1 MKRGRRE
8 RPAEL
13 ATRVVFSEGAQ
24 ADLDS
29 LFEWLVNRAGEAIA
43 LGYVE
48 RIRRHCLAL
57 VPFPRRGTK
66 RDEIAP
72 GLRTIGFERRV
83 TIAFAVEHDA
93 VVILAIAYGG
103 RQLDADRLRRGHR

>member
-1 MKRGRRE
+1 M
-8 RPAEL
+8 

-29 LFEWLVNRAGEAIA
+29 LFEWLVGRAGEGIA

-72 GLRTIGFERRV
+72 GVRTIGFERRV
-83 TIAFAVEHDA
+83 TIAFAVEDDT
-93 VVILAIAYGG
+93 VLILAIAYGG
-103 RQLDADRLRRGHR
+103 RQLDADRLRGRDR

>member
-1 MKRGRRE
+1 
-8 RPAEL
+8 L
-13 ATRVVFSEGAQ
+13 ATRVVFSEGAR

-29 LFEWLVNRAGEAIA
+29 LFEWLVERAGEVIA

-57 VPFPRRGTK
+57 LPFPERGTK

-72 GLRTIGFERRV
+72 GVRTIGFERRA
-83 TIAFAVEHDA
+83 TIAFAIESDTVL
-93 VVILAIAYGG
+93 ILAIAYGG
-103 RQLDADRLRRGHR
+103 RQLDADRLRRRDR

>member
-1 MKRGRRE
+1 
-8 RPAEL
+8 L

-24 ADLDS
+24 VDLDN
-29 LFEWLVNRAGEAIA
+29 LFEWLVEQAGEAIA

-48 RIRRHCLAL
+48 RIRRRCLAL
-57 VPFPRRGTK
+57 LPFPERGTK

-83 TIAFAVEHDA
+83 TIAFAIEDDG

-103 RQLDADRLRRGHR
+103 RQLDADRLRRRDRHSPTR